1 MEKGTAGYID
11 AYKKRYGRM
20 ALLFFVVIAAMVV
33 GIYLILGTVRHVAVV
48 APILLALPFAKVF
61 TLWVVVAKFQ
71 SIGAEEKGRIEDTLS
86 DRRQLRILYDMALSS
101 YESVSYAPCILV
113 DQGNVYLLW
122 GGAMQKEYTEEH
134 QREYVR
140 GIVKK
145 ADASLEVVTVHSVEE
160 LIQKCSEV
168 PESEEEL
175 ESLCDRIR
183 QRLLDV
189 CV

>member
-20 ALLFFVVIAAMVV
+20 ALLFFVVIAVMVV
-33 GIYLILGTVRHVAVV
+33 GIYLTLGTVRHIAVV
-48 APILLALPFAKVF
+48 APILLALPFGKVF
-61 TLWVVVAKFQ
+61 TLWVVVAKFH
-71 SIGAEEKGRIEDTLS
+71 SIGTDERERIEETLS
-86 DRRQLRILYDMALSS
+86 DRKNIRVLYDMALSS
-101 YESVSYAPCILV
+101 YESVSYAPCIV
-113 DQGNVYLLW
+113 VEQGNVYMLW
-122 GGAMQKEYTEEH
+122 GGAAQNEYTEEH

-140 GIVKK
+140 GIVNK
-145 ADASLEVVTVHSVEE
+145 ADTSLEVVTVHSVEE

-168 PESEEEL
+168 PESEEDVEP
-175 ESLCDRIR
+175 LCDRIR